1 MFLLLVRAIP
11 FNPVSQMMSELPESL
26 VSLRPIN
33 RRQLLSPQELTRLE
47 QQQQLGQLPVLREEH
62 SWGSSSLTNALLDY
76 EFAFSDLPE
85 ADHWVSPVYLP
96 FEDERGPFGK
106 TEQVIV
112 A

>member
-1 MFLLLVRAIP
+1 MPPRRSSRYSSRFL
-11 FNPVSQMMSELPESL
+11 SL
-26 VSLRPIN
+26 VLEESDMRSLP
-33 RRQLLSPQELTRLE
+33 LRL
-47 QQQQLGQLPVLREEH
+47 LPVLREEH

-96 FEDERGPFGK
+96 YEDERGPFGK
-106 TEQVIV
+106 TEQVII